1 MPKQPIRPHFRQLKK
16 AQNSK
21 QEGEGKKKR
30 RKIYLDTVE
39 EKRLPMRPTSFPPCL
54 RVPDV
59 NLVPSLGEVETV

>member
-1 MPKQPIRPHFRQLKK
+1 MPKQPIRSHFRQLKK

-21 QEGEGKKKR
+21 QEGEGKKR

-39 EKRLPMRPTSFPPCL
+39 EKRLRMRPTSFPPRL